1 MSLPGPQV
9 STELTVDVT
18 HGAENVLRFFS
29 SVNTIKPSP
38 RYGFSLL
45 YPIYTVGAGKLISL
59 TIFEVEIGFTIFL
72 FASLL
77 MQCIGCGAICA

>member
-29 SVNTIKPSP
+29 VNTIKPSP
-38 RYGFSLL
+38 R
-45 YPIYTVGAGKLISL
+45 YTVGAGKLISL
-59 TIFEVEIGFTIFL
+59 TILKLRLVLQYFCLQVCSCNALAVGQFVRE
-72 FASLL
+72 
-77 MQCIGCGAICA
+77 

>member
-18 HGAENVLRFFS
+18 HGAENLLGFF

-38 RYGFSLL
+38 R
-45 YPIYTVGAGKLISL
+45 YTVGAGKLISL